1 MHEIEKF
8 INKNK
13 ALPAGLTIAS
23 ISDALEDIASREF
36 GAKRSPLW
44 TKTRKTHLKRQPEC
58 QACGQTESVSVH
70 HKIPYHLRPDLECS
84 AENLVTLCEKSDR
97 FGFGC
102 HQIIGHCG
110 SWVLHNPNVDKC
122 IAVVRATW
130 EEED

>member
-58 QACGQTESVSVH
+58 QACGQTDALNVH
-70 HKIPYHLRPDLECS
+70 HKKPYHLRPDLECDPD
-84 AENLVTLCEKSDR
+84 NLVTLCEHSKR
-97 FGFGC
+97 FGWSC
-102 HQIIGHCG
+102 HYLIGHTLDWH
-110 SWVLHNPNVDKC
+110 SSNPNVDKC

-130 EEED
+130 EED